1 MLSRFFG
8 LAPRN
13 VERDRAVLT
22 EIVRRIVDV
31 AQPEQVILFG
41 SAARG
46 RLRPD
51 SDFDLLVV
59 KSGVPDTRDLTR
71 RIYAHLYGIHM
82 PVDVIV
88 ATPEDIQASR
98 YKMLGRIYYE
108 GRRLYPHTTAAR
120 WE

>member
-1 MLSRFFG
+1 MLSNEAK
-8 LAPRN
+8 LAELVKRLKEFAATN
-13 VERDRAVLT
+13 LEC
-22 EIVRRIVDV
+22 
-31 AQPEQVILFG
+31 VILFG